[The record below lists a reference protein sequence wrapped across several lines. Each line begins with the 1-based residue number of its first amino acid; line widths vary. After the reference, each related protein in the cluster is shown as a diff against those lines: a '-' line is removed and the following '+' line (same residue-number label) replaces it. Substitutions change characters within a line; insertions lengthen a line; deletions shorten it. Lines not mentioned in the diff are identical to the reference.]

1 MIEIENFLHPNIC
14 KYLIDFFHENEKESH
29 IFNKRKKIH
38 LMHLNN
44 KDPIIV
50 NIINL
55 YKKIKPTQVLDNIE
69 LVYWPPGESHDWHD
83 DTIYYDF
90 TTITYLNDNYVGGET
105 TVEQYKTTPK
115 TGKILLFSSSKIHK
129 VDLLEKGKRYV
140 IVAWY
145 KNG

>member
-1 MIEIENFLHPNIC
+1 MIEIENFLHENIC
-14 KYLIDFFHENEKESH
+14 KYLIDFFHENEAQSH
-29 IFNKRKKIH
+29 FFNKRKYMP
-38 LMHLNN
+38 LMEIDT
-44 KDPIIV
+44 KDPVIK

-55 YKKIKPTQVLDNIE
+55 YKKIKPTKILNNIE

-83 DTIYYDF
+83 DTVYYDF
-90 TTITYLNDNYVGGET
+90 TTITYLNDNYTGGET
-105 TVEQYKTTPK
+105 TVEKYKVISK
-115 TGKILLFSSSKIHK
+115 TGKILIFSSDKLHK